1 MSNPTFYLKY
11 RGQTID
17 EIDIADVRESLS
29 KIVHSGKIPHAFLLS
44 GPKGIG
50 KTSAARILAKA
61 INCEKPLKKEGCGK
75 CDQCQS
81 IAKGVNI
88 DVIELDAAS
97 HRGID
102 DARMLRDAVK
112 LSPARA
118 KNKVY
123 IIDEAHMLTAE
134 ASNALLKTLEEPPEH
149 VYFILATTNP
159 EKLIPTIRSRVTNI
173 LFRKATVEEIIRALK
188 RVAKGEK
195 IKIEEEIL
203 KAFAEKGGGSFRDSV
218 KLFEQF
224 VSEGK
229 SFKEENV
236 REFLFKNKVFDLE
249 AFFGLLAEKKA
260 KEIIAEVEKMI
271 ADGGSIEEL
280 NRDILERLRVALLS
294 LSGVDEKPLSGF
306 NHHDLIALIG
316 LFQKAYAELKITP
329 IEQLPLEVAVITWCG
344 QAGDLAEPEE
354 KEEEPEDIKK
364 IEINKE
370 KTTTAAIVENQTIKE
385 ETIDQKIKTVLKEVS
400 EDVWKSILTTVR
412 PINASIE
419 ALLRAAR
426 PIGYDGKSLTLG
438 VFYKFHK
445 ERLEDIRNRKI
456 LEDVI
461 ETVMGNKV
469 RVVCTLTEQPP
480 KRAAVVQES
489 KTILTEGGDKD
500 IIKIAEE
507 IFGN

>member
-1 MSNPTFYLKY
+1 MSNTTFYLKY

-17 EIDIADVRESLS
+17 QIDIAEIRESLS
-29 KIVHSGKIPHAFLLS
+29 KIVHSGKIPHAFLFS

-61 INCEKPLKKEGCGK
+61 INCEKPVKKEGCGK
-75 CDQCQS
+75 CDQCES
-81 IAKGVNI
+81 IARGVNI

-102 DARMLRDAVK
+102 DARVLRDAVR
-112 LSPARA
+112 LSPAKA

-173 LFRKATVEEIIRALK
+173 LFRKATPEEVVRALR

-195 IKIEEEIL
+195 IKVEDEEL
-203 KAFAEKGGGSFRDSV
+203 GLFAEKGGGSFRDSV
-218 KLFEQF
+218 KLFEQY
-224 VSEGK
+224 VAEGK

-236 REFLFKNKVFDLE
+236 KAFLFKNKIFDLE
-249 AFFGLLAEKKA
+249 AFFALLLAKKSG
-260 KEIIAEVEKMI
+260 EIISEIEKVI

-280 NRDILERLRVALLS
+280 NRDLLDRLRIALLT
-294 LSGVDEKPLSGF
+294 LAGVEDKPLTGF
-306 NHHDLIALIG
+306 SKNDLLILIN
-316 LFQKAYAELKITP
+316 LFQKAYLDLKVTP
-329 IEQLPLEVAVITWCG
+329 VEQLPLEVAVIIWCG
-344 QAGDLAEPEE
+344 NSDEVNETQE
-354 KEEEPEDIKK
+354 KEEEEPKKVEEVVVIKK
-364 IEINKE
+364 MEEVVIPDIQTEGVKTNLDE
-370 KTTTAAIVENQTIKE
+370 KVKTA
-385 ETIDQKIKTVLKEVS
+385 LKEVS
-400 EDVWKSILTTVR
+400 DDVWKSILSAVR
-412 PINASIE
+412 PINTSIE

-456 LEDVI
+456 LEDVV
-461 ETVMGNKV
+461 ETVMGNKI

-480 KRAAVVQES
+480 KKEVVEES
-489 KTILTEGGDKD
+489 KAVLTEGEDKD